1 MDNLK
6 GMAWMTLAMLAF
18 AVTDMILV
26 FATRELP
33 LGQILFLFGIGGA
46 VLFGA
51 WARVQGHRWVT
62 PVLLMRPVML
72 RNGAEVLATGT
83 FITAL
88 SLIPLSTLSAV
99 IQANPLLVTLGA
111 AVFLGEKVGWRRWA
125 AIGVGLLGVLV
136 IIRPGG
142 EAFDPNILFAVA
154 AAIGLSLRDLAT
166 RPVPRHVPTT
176 LLASYSFAA
185 VGIAGA
191 VVMPFFRRMADALA
205 RHGGDHPRRRSDRHA
220 GLLRD
225 HRRDAGGRD
234 RGGHADALHAP
245 CLCFRHR
252 GLRLRR
258 DHRRADPFG
267 RGDRGGHGA
276 LYLLAGTAGRAL
288 SARPLAAWHPFALPL
303 RLDRAA
309 CYRAPQSLTGEGPP

>member
-111 AVFLGEKVGWRRWA
+111 AGSWRKDRLRRRWRRSCGA
-125 AIGVGLLGVLV
+125 TVGRAGHHP
-136 IIRPGG
+136 PGG
-142 EAFDPNILFAVA
+142 RGFDPQSCSPSPPL
-154 AAIGLSLRDLAT
+154 IGLSLAT
-166 RPVPRHVPTT
+166 SQQMIARPMPSLICAQRTYI
-176 LLASYSFAA
+176 LLASRAYSSPPWPSR
-185 VGIAGA
+185 GPG
-191 VVMPFFRRMADALA
+191 VMPITGGNGKTPR
-205 RHGGDHPRRRSDRHA
+205 RHGGDHPRQ
-220 GLLRD
+220 
-225 HRRDAGGRD
+225 
-234 RGGHADALHAP
+234 
-245 CLCFRHR
+245 
-252 GLRLRR
+252 
-258 DHRRADPFG
+258 PF
-267 RGDRGGHGA
+267 
-276 LYLLAGTAGRAL
+276 
-288 SARPLAAWHPFALPL
+288 
-303 RLDRAA
+303 
-309 CYRAPQSLTGEGPP
+309 